1 MENPLMIALKITVF
15 STVFY
20 TALNIGLAY
29 LVRIFPK
36 RLYNPDLSFY
46 TEHSFEKQLY
56 KKLRVAKWKD
66 KFPERGRMVGFSKKS
81 LKSPH
86 DPAYIDQFIMETC
99 IGEFVHYLWGI
110 FGFLSLPLTFLVDGT
125 AKHIHVFIIIATLNL
140 LVQLFFSIIQRYNR
154 PRLIRIRNKLS
165 AKKHRLS
172 STEKGQAQ
180 LDYN

>member
-1 MENPLMIALKITVF
+1 MIALKITVF

-29 LVRIFPK
+29 LVRVFPK

-46 TEHSFEKQLY
+46 TEHSFEKKLY
-56 KKLRVAKWKD
+56 KKLQVAKWKD
-66 KFPERGRMVGFSKKS
+66 KFPERGGMVGFSKKS

-125 AKHIHVFIIIATLNL
+125 TKHIHVFVIMATLNL
-140 LVQLFFSIIQRYNR
+140 FVQLFFSIIQRYNR
-154 PRLIRIRNKLS
+154 PRLIRIKNKLS
-165 AKKHRLS
+165 AKKRRLS
-172 STEKGQAQ
+172 SIKEVQAQ
-180 LDYN
+180 LQV